1 MNVLPWIMAS
11 HPVIEHPSD
20 SDALGLL
27 LVGVEQHQY
36 ELNRIAARR
45 AASLADAIGF
55 AREHPDIYALPGDPD
70 AVATAER
77 CAVIDA
83 SLRLQISEDQVRT
96 LTRTVDQAR
105 ALLPAVW
112 DRAWEGFAT
121 LTQVEIAVDLLPRF
135 ACDDDARGLFDAALA
150 DAVLTCAPGAL
161 RAKARRLAARLAPA
175 DPVAEH
181 RDAFTRRRL
190 YVEPDQAGMAWVHL
204 YTDSVTACAVYRR
217 ATSTAKNMRKR
228 ALRGRIADPR
238 TRDQVRADL
247 AAGWL
252 TGAGTPTAVKTK
264 VFVTVPA
271 DVLTETARA
280 SLRRDLPV
288 PAGAP
293 DLNEAPR
300 LDTGET
306 IDRATAI
313 RLLLEAGSFT
323 RVITEPVTGVIL
335 DMDRRSRTA
344 TRQQREWLLQT
355 HATCARDGCTHPAA
369 DSDIDHWDPYN
380 GPNRGPTDLA
390 NLGPLC
396 ATDNQDKQR
405 TRFRYRRR
413 ADGTVQLTTPTGRST
428 RPPRPGESEA
438 KETLRRIRDS
448 TGETAA
454 ARELPEHPPF

>member
-1 MNVLPWIMAS
+1 MAA

-20 SDALGLL
+20 SDALGYLL
-27 LVGVEQHQY
+27 AGVERQQY
-36 ELNRIAARR
+36 ELNRVAARR
-45 AASLADAIGF
+45 AATLADAIGF

-70 AVATAER
+70 AVSTAER

-83 SLRLQISEDQVRT
+83 ALRLQMSENQIRN
-96 LTRTVDQAR
+96 LTHTVDRAR
-105 ALLPAVW
+105 AMLPLLW

-121 LTQVEIAVDLLPRF
+121 LTQVEIGVDLLPQF
-135 ACDDDARGLFDAALA
+135 SGHDDARGVFDAALA
-150 DAVLTCAPGAL
+150 DAVLTCVPGAL

-175 DPVAEH
+175 DPVAEY
-181 RDAFTRRRL
+181 REAFTRRRV
-190 YVEPDQAGMAWVHL
+190 YVEPDESGMSWVHL
-204 YTDSVTACAVYRR
+204 YTDTATARAIYRR

-228 ALRGRIADPR
+228 ARHGRIADPR

-252 TGAGTPTAVKTK
+252 MGMGTPTAVKTK

-280 SLRRDLPV
+280 SIRHNLPV

-323 RVITEPVTGVIL
+323 RLITDPVTGVIL

-344 TRQQREWLLQT
+344 TRQQREWLIQT
-355 HATCARDGCTHPAA
+355 HATCARDGCTHAAA

-380 GPNRGPTDLA
+380 GRNRGPTDLS
-390 NLGPLC
+390 NLSPLC

-413 ADGTVQLTTPTGRST
+413 ADGTVQLATPTGRST
-428 RPPRPGESEA
+428 RPPRPGENEA
-438 KETLRRIRDS
+438 RDLLRRIRDS
-448 TGETAA
+448 AAQNTAA
-454 ARELPEHPPF
+454 PSLTEDPPF